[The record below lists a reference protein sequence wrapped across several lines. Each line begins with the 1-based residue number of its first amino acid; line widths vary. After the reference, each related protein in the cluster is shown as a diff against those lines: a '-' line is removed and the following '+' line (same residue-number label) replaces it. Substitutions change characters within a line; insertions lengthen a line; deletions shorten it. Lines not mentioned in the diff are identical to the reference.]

1 MRLNYPDGAILR
13 IQPARHF
20 STARLSTATQLTR
33 DISQETPVPPYR
45 SPCYEAPKLSAMYD
59 YGAHNVADLKQMF
72 RAIDTKFL
80 KDKEKMVAY
89 LKKWDR
95 EHAPRVAAYIDP
107 PPKKNTGRRANPNW
121 KPKEKANPKPAPPAA
136 TASDAPRQKRKRKEP
151 SPAPASVPTTRAK
164 RQKTVGQDVMSGDGK
179 TARLK
184 SEDARI
190 DDDDEDEEMAD
201 APDKQLPARP
211 KKKLTIRKP
220 ASPVVPRDGEGYTAP
235 APPEVSL
242 NLKAR
247 KPLSAAVIEHRKKVA
262 EEEFAKM
269 MAEVEA
275 YVLSRQVDASV
286 SNRDETQS
294 ILSKQGE
301 IQERRARG
309 TGRQSRTVTPNIAES
324 HSMVTDTSSEQP
336 QPAGAPQMATGVLA
350 TKIDATPTDA
360 AQTRATASEESDT
373 DLADDEDEPEDFN
386 DKADETPVPRGPMHT
401 MGAPRLKNEEYPNAS
416 PGRYVSEQV
425 SKDWPAI
432 HHIYQEIHSESEEE
446 EKRVPIG
453 MLGYDEYLKRARKIR
468 RRNGEASPEK
478 FMGGDIYQEDELEE
492 KYAKLKEVKRRRKE
506 TARLEAEARAKAE
519 GSAGN
524 HSIAEAEVDT
534 EGNK

>member
-1 MRLNYPDGAILR
+1 VVMARGRGLNLR
-13 IQPARHF
+13 MLV
-20 STARLSTATQLTR
+20 STTTKMKKWPMLPTSSFLH
-33 DISQETPVPPYR
+33 VPRR
-45 SPCYEAPKLSAMYD
+45 SPRFESL
-59 YGAHNVADLKQMF
+59 
-72 RAIDTKFL
+72 
-80 KDKEKMVAY
+80 
-89 LKKWDR
+89 
-95 EHAPRVAAYIDP
+95 P
-107 PPKKNTGRRANPNW
+107 PPSYR
-121 KPKEKANPKPAPPAA
+121 
-136 TASDAPRQKRKRKEP
+136 
-151 SPAPASVPTTRAK
+151 
-164 RQKTVGQDVMSGDGK
+164 
-179 TARLK
+179 
-184 SEDARI
+184 
-190 DDDDEDEEMAD
+190 EMAKD
-201 APDKQLPARP
+201 
-211 KKKLTIRKP
+211 
-220 ASPVVPRDGEGYTAP
+220 TAP

-242 NLKAR
+242 DLKAR
-247 KPLSAAVIEHRKKVA
+247 KPLSAAVIEYREKVA
-262 EEEFAKM
+262 EQEFTKI

-294 ILSKQGE
+294 VQSKQE
-301 IQERRARG
+301 EVQKCRARS
-309 TGRQSRTVTPNIAES
+309 TSRQSRTVTPNIAKS
-324 HSMVTDTSSEQP
+324 HPMVTDTSSEQP
-336 QPAGAPQMATGVLA
+336 QPVGAPQMATGVLA
-350 TKIDATPTDA
+350 TKTDATPTDA
-360 AQTRATASEESDT
+360 AQTGATASEESDT
-373 DLADDEDEPEDFN
+373 NLADDEDEVEDSN
-386 DKADETPVPRGPMHT
+386 DEADKPTVPRGPMHT

>member
-1 MRLNYPDGAILR
+1 MYNY
-13 IQPARHF
+13 
-20 STARLSTATQLTR
+20 
-33 DISQETPVPPYR
+33 E
-45 SPCYEAPKLSAMYD
+45 
-59 YGAHNVADLKQMF
+59 NVRVDEQKEML
-72 RAIDTKFL
+72 RAIGIFSFAKL
-80 KDKEKMVAY
+80 KPNNQKGFARVLAKWDKENFPK
-89 LKKWDR
+89 
-95 EHAPRVAAYIDP
+95 VAAHEER
-107 PPKKNTGRRANPNW
+107 PPKQDTGRRA
-121 KPKEKANPKPAPPAA
+121 KSKSSEQSMSKPAPPAA

-151 SPAPASVPTTRAK
+151 LPAPASVPTTRAK
-164 RQKTVGQDVMSGDGK
+164 RQKTVEEDVMSGDGEI
-179 TARLK
+179 ARLE

-190 DDDDEDEEMAD
+190 DNDEDGEMTD
-201 APDKQLPARP
+201 ASDKQLPASP

-220 ASPVVPRDGEGYTAP
+220 AYPVVPRDDEGYTAREL
-235 APPEVSL
+235 PEVSL

-247 KPLSAAVIEHRKKVA
+247 KPLSAAVIEYREKVA

-275 YVLSRQVDASV
+275 YVLSRQVDTSV

-309 TGRQSRTVTPNIAES
+309 TGRQSRTVTPNIVKS
-324 HSMVTDTSSEQP
+324 HSMVTDTSSQQP
-336 QPAGAPQMATGVLA
+336 QPVGAPQMATGVLA
-350 TKIDATPTDA
+350 TKTDATPTDA

-373 DLADDEDEPEDFN
+373 DLADDEDELEDSN
-386 DKADETPVPRGPMHT
+386 DKADKPNVPRGPMHT

-453 MLGYDEYLKRARKIR
+453 MLGADEYMKRVDKIR
-468 RRNGEASPEK
+468 RRNGEPSPER
-478 FMGGDIYQEDELEE
+478 FMGGPIFQEDELEE

-506 TARLEAEARAKAE
+506 AKAAAEKETRDKAEALAKETVLVDGHALQK
-519 GSAGN
+519 AGVP
-524 HSIAEAEVDT
+524 AKDDE
-534 EGNK
+534 

>member
-1 MRLNYPDGAILR
+1 MYNY
-13 IQPARHF
+13 
-20 STARLSTATQLTR
+20 
-33 DISQETPVPPYR
+33 E
-45 SPCYEAPKLSAMYD
+45 
-59 YGAHNVADLKQMF
+59 NVRVDEQKEML
-72 RAIDTKFL
+72 RAIGIFSFAKL
-80 KDKEKMVAY
+80 KPNNQKGFARVLAKWDKENFPK
-89 LKKWDR
+89 
-95 EHAPRVAAYIDP
+95 VAAHEER
-107 PPKKNTGRRANPNW
+107 PPKQDTGRRA
-121 KPKEKANPKPAPPAA
+121 KSKSKPAPPAA
-136 TASDAPRQKRKRKEP
+136 TASDAPHQKRKRKEP
-151 SPAPASVPTTRAK
+151 LPAPASVPTTRAK
-164 RQKTVGQDVMSGDGK
+164 RQKTGEQDVMSGDGK
-179 TARLK
+179 IARFE

-190 DDDDEDEEMAD
+190 DDDDEDEEMTD

-211 KKKLTIRKP
+211 KKQPTTRKP
-220 ASPVVPRDGEGYTAP
+220 ASPVTPRDGEGYTAP

-247 KPLSAAVIEHRKKVA
+247 KPLSAAVIEYREKVA
-262 EEEFAKM
+262 EQEFTKI

-294 ILSKQGE
+294 VQSKQE
-301 IQERRARG
+301 EVQKCRARS
-309 TGRQSRTVTPNIAES
+309 TSRQSRTVTPNIAKS
-324 HSMVTDTSSEQP
+324 HPMVTDTSSEQP
-336 QPAGAPQMATGVLA
+336 QPVGAPQMATGVLA
-350 TKIDATPTDA
+350 TKTDATPTDA
-360 AQTRATASEESDT
+360 AQTGATASEESDT
-373 DLADDEDEPEDFN
+373 NLADDEDEVEDSN
-386 DKADETPVPRGPMHT
+386 DEADKPTVPRGPMHT